1 MNIIQWKQD
10 ETSHKTCHFCSTFCR
25 LSANSQDEATFD
37 GVIPRCAD
45 SLDSDTA
52 RRYRSTTPLATA
64 DDRDRQG
71 QSIVTAADNSDSLCA
86 TLQRNH
92 AITAGSSRAVAFD

>member
-1 MNIIQWKQD
+1 MNIIQQKQD
-10 ETSHKTCHFCSTFCR
+10 ETSPGAQPLSTVTP
-25 LSANSQDEATFD
+25 LE
-37 GVIPRCAD
+37 
-45 SLDSDTA
+45 DTA

>member
-10 ETSHKTCHFCSTFCR
+10 ETSHKTCHFCSTFCH
-25 LSANSQDEATFD
+25 LSANSQDPATFD
-37 GVIPRCAD
+37 RVIPRCAD

-64 DDRDRQG
+64 DNLFTNCFRYASVVPAR
-71 QSIVTAADNSDSLCA
+71 
-86 TLQRNH
+86 
-92 AITAGSSRAVAFD
+92 SSRLCTSIAP